1 MVGTGPWAML
11 LAWIMPDGCF
21 RSLAAGWISEFN
33 SSTLVLVAQLC
44 PTLCDPLDCSPPG
57 SSLHGRI
64 LQAGILEWVAIPLR
78 QGTFPTQES
87 NLRLLCLLPWQAG
100 SLPVAP
106 PGKPSAHKG
115 AARIQLSLPP
125 CLGLAAITPSLCCDL
140 KLPWAMPWQNKQTS
154 KASTILYQHTSLGC
168 PSTPSQ
174 CLPHTHKRA
183 RTHRHTQTHSHTR
196 TLSSPSSVGGSGT
209 LMLTPCSP
217 PPPPP
222 PLLPPLGAGNFP
234 LPHTRQKGNRRS
246 SSCSQTGKCLGIHSE

>member
-1 MVGTGPWAML
+1 ML

-57 SSLHGRI
+57 SSVHGRV
-64 LQAGILEWVAIPLR
+64 LQAGILEWVAIPLL
-78 QGTFPTQES
+78 QGIFPTQES
-87 NLRLLCLLPWQAG
+87 NLHLLCLLPWQAG
-100 SLPVAP
+100 SLPLAP

-115 AARIQLSLPP
+115 GARIQLSLPP

-140 KLPWAMPWQNKQTS
+140 KLPWAMPWQTKQTG
-154 KASTILYQHTSLGC
+154 KASTMLYQHTSLGC

-183 RTHRHTQTHSHTR
+183 RTHRHTHTHTHTQFPVLGGGFWDSNADPL
-196 TLSSPSSVGGSGT
+196 LSATPSSTPPAT
-209 LMLTPCSP
+209 LGCGELPASP
-217 PPPPP
+217 HPSE
-222 PLLPPLGAGNFP
+222 
-234 LPHTRQKGNRRS
+234 RQ
-246 SSCSQTGKCLGIHSE
+246 QTI

>member
-1 MVGTGPWAML
+1 
-11 LAWIMPDGCF
+11 MPDGCF

-78 QGTFPTQES
+78 QGIFPTQES

-222 PLLPPLGAGNFP
+222 PHLPPLGAGNFP